1 LEAAVLLADEG
12 VAATV
17 VDVTSLDRL
26 FRGWVSTARAPIRDV
41 AATRERSHVASLLS
55 PGEPIVTVHDAA
67 SHAMAWLGSVHG
79 SSVVPLG
86 IDEFGQSGTIADLYR
101 RFDLAPEAI
110 TNAALLATG
119 C

>member
-1 LEAAVLLADEG
+1 M
-12 VAATV
+12 
-17 VDVTSLDRL
+17 TSLDRL
-26 FRGWVSTARAPIRDV
+26 FRGWASTARLHIRDV
-41 AATRERSHVASLLS
+41 RAEPPRSHVATLLS

-79 SSVVPLG
+79 APVVPLG

-101 RFDLAPEAI
+101 RFDLAPDAI
-110 TNAALLATG
+110 TNAALLATN